1 MLFGAELVL
10 RNPTLCPIWGFRYL
24 DYVKGDNLEKYGAT
38 RMPLMFTPGH
48 KVSLNDTM
56 WIMRTHFEGAAT
68 LFHHFFGPFPANFSV
83 PHHPTRAVG
92 YALLGA
98 DADRVLIG
106 AWNPIL

>member
-1 MLFGAELVL
+1 MLFGADLVL

-24 DYVKGDNLEKYGAT
+24 DYVKGDILEKYGAT

-68 LFHHFFGPFPANFSV
+68 LFHHFWTISRAFLSPTS
-83 PHHPTRAVG
+83 PHTRRG
-92 YALLGA
+92 L
-98 DADRVLIG
+98 RST
-106 AWNPIL
+106 WCPC